1 MSKNKLYQDTSILNL
16 SWSAF
21 RTGVL
26 LSAMISLSTSVVA
39 SPQDLTLRQAID
51 QVNQY
56 QASQNFWETQNSIN
70 ATNLQ
75 QSKLFKNPELSVE
88 QTGFGSNNEKELTIG
103 ISQPLDIFG
112 ERKAN
117 QKLASLSTDKT
128 ALKQKIYQAQIEL
141 AVKYVWSQLAI
152 AELEKNIVNEQ
163 LRVSQEN
170 LQAIEKRF
178 NAGSIAQVD
187 VNRARLSHAE
197 NIRLFRQADLQVQV
211 ATQQLSNL
219 WGTSD
224 KSLQVNLS
232 SQKLWP
238 KSTHEQ
244 VQEYLAENYV
254 EKYRALLVLESQA
267 TVDQLRA
274 KARPNPTLNLGVN
287 RTQSLENSTQNQL
300 VVGVSVP
307 LNIFDRQ
314 QNGIKIAQEKM
325 NLLERQKEFYLK
337 QNALQIG
344 TILTELQGLELQFKV
359 VDETQIPLATQVQSK
374 TLQGFLAGKFALTDV
389 QQATLQLQDIRL
401 RKVQLL
407 RDGWQKAIEAESLS
421 LGISPSEVMS
431 KDAIA
436 QINQNLWQDIQ
447 AMPVIGG
454 GN

>member
-1 MSKNKLYQDTSILNL
+1 MSKNKLHQDTSILNL

-39 SPQDLTLRQAID
+39 STQDLTLRQAID

-88 QTGFGSNNEKELTIG
+88 QTGFGSNNEKELAIG

-152 AELEKNIVNEQ
+152 AELERNIVNEQ
-163 LRVSQEN
+163 LRVSEEN
-170 LQAIEKRF
+170 LKAIEKRF
-178 NAGSIAQVD
+178 TAGGIAQVD

-238 KSTHEQ
+238 KSTHQQ

-344 TILTELQGLELQFKV
+344 TILTELQGLEL
-359 VDETQIPLATQVQSK
+359 
-374 TLQGFLAGKFALTDV
+374 
-389 QQATLQLQDIRL
+389 
-401 RKVQLL
+401 
-407 RDGWQKAIEAESLS
+407 
-421 LGISPSEVMS
+421 
-431 KDAIA
+431 
-436 QINQNLWQDIQ
+436 
-447 AMPVIGG
+447 
-454 GN
+454 

>member
-1 MSKNKLYQDTSILNL
+1 MSKNKLYQDTSILNSCWPAL
-16 SWSAF
+16 
-21 RTGVL
+21 RTGIV
-26 LSAMISLSTSVVA
+26 LSAMISLSTFAVA
-39 SPQDLTLRQAID
+39 STQDLTLKQAIN

-56 QASQNFWETQNSIN
+56 QASQNFWETQKSIN
-70 ATNLQ
+70 AANIQ
-75 QSKLFKNPELSVE
+75 QSKLFKNPEFSIE
-88 QTGFGSNNEKELTIG
+88 QTGFGSKNDKELAIG

-117 QKLASLSTDKT
+117 QKLASISADKT
-128 ALKQKIYQAQIEL
+128 ALKQKIYQAQVEL

-152 AELEKNIVNEQ
+152 AELEKNIVHEQ
-163 LRVSQEN
+163 LRVSEEN
-170 LQAIEKRF
+170 MKAIEKRF

-187 VNRARLSHAE
+187 VNRARLSYAE

-224 KSLQVNLS
+224 KSLQINLS
-232 SQKLWP
+232 PQKLWP
-238 KSTHEQ
+238 KSAHQQ
-244 VQEYLAENYV
+244 VQEYLADNYV
-254 EKYRALLVLESQA
+254 EKYRILQVLESQV
-267 TVDQLRA
+267 TVDQLKA
-274 KARPNPTLNLGVN
+274 KARPNPTLNLGIN
-287 RTQSLENSTQNQL
+287 RTQSMENSAQNQL

-325 NLLERQKEFYLK
+325 NLLERQKDFYLK

-344 TILTELQGLELQFKV
+344 TVLTELQGLELQFKV
-359 VDETQIPLATQVQSK
+359 VNDTQIPLAAQVQNK
-374 TLQGFLAGKFALTDV
+374 TLQGFLAGKFALSDV
-389 QQATLQLQDIRL
+389 QQATLQLQDIHL
-401 RKVQLL
+401 RKIQLL

-436 QINQNLWQDIQ
+436 QLNQNLWQDIQ

>member
-152 AELEKNIVNEQ
+152 AELERNIVNEQ
-163 LRVSQEN
+163 LRVSEEN
-170 LQAIEKRF
+170 LKAIEKRF
-178 NAGSIAQVD
+178 TAGGIAHV
-187 VNRARLSHAE
+187 
-197 NIRLFRQADLQVQV
+197 
-211 ATQQLSNL
+211 
-219 WGTSD
+219 
-224 KSLQVNLS
+224 
-232 SQKLWP
+232 
-238 KSTHEQ
+238 
-244 VQEYLAENYV
+244 
-254 EKYRALLVLESQA
+254 
-267 TVDQLRA
+267 
-274 KARPNPTLNLGVN
+274 
-287 RTQSLENSTQNQL
+287 
-300 VVGVSVP
+300 
-307 LNIFDRQ
+307 
-314 QNGIKIAQEKM
+314 
-325 NLLERQKEFYLK
+325 
-337 QNALQIG
+337 
-344 TILTELQGLELQFKV
+344 
-359 VDETQIPLATQVQSK
+359 
-374 TLQGFLAGKFALTDV
+374 
-389 QQATLQLQDIRL
+389 
-401 RKVQLL
+401 
-407 RDGWQKAIEAESLS
+407 
-421 LGISPSEVMS
+421 
-431 KDAIA
+431 
-436 QINQNLWQDIQ
+436 
-447 AMPVIGG
+447 
-454 GN
+454 

>member
-1 MSKNKLYQDTSILNL
+1 MSKNKLHQDTSILNL
-16 SWSAF
+16 SWSAL
-21 RTGVL
+21 GSGIL
-26 LSAMISLSTSVVA
+26 LSAMISFSTSVVA
-39 SPQDLTLRQAID
+39 STQDLTLQQAIE

-88 QTGFGSNNEKELTIG
+88 QTGFGSNNEKELAIG

-112 ERKAN
+112 ERRAN
-117 QKLASLSTDKT
+117 QKLASLSIDKT

-163 LRVSQEN
+163 LRVSEEN

-224 KSLQVNLS
+224 KSLKVNLS

-238 KSTHEQ
+238 KSTHGQ
-244 VQEYLAENYV
+244 VQEYLADNYI
-254 EKYRALLVLESQA
+254 EKYRILQVLESQA
-267 TVDQLRA
+267 TVDQLKA
-274 KARPNPTLNLGVN
+274 KSRPNPTLNLGVN
-287 RTQSLENSTQNQL
+287 RTQSLDNSTQNQL

-314 QNGIKIAQEKM
+314 QNGIKIAQE
-325 NLLERQKEFYLK
+325 
-337 QNALQIG
+337 
-344 TILTELQGLELQFKV
+344 
-359 VDETQIPLATQVQSK
+359 
-374 TLQGFLAGKFALTDV
+374 
-389 QQATLQLQDIRL
+389 
-401 RKVQLL
+401 
-407 RDGWQKAIEAESLS
+407 
-421 LGISPSEVMS
+421 
-431 KDAIA
+431 
-436 QINQNLWQDIQ
+436 
-447 AMPVIGG
+447 
-454 GN
+454 